1 MVLEILNAIPFPS
14 WISDTAIPLGP
25 ISIKW
30 YGLGYVV
37 GALLAYFYAARTCA
51 KDELWVPGKTPVG
64 SALIPNKRMLED
76 YLFYCFLGIFIGG
89 RIGFILLYGLEKYM
103 ADPVQIFKIWEGGM
117 AFHGG
122 FLGVCLAAIYLA
134 KKKKLRLMRVAD
146 MAAIGA
152 PIGLGLVR
160 LANFANQ
167 ELYGRVTDVPWAF
180 KFNGQWQ
187 GRHPSQLYEAFLEGF
202 VIFAVLWVATRKFKI
217 LTKPGLASGICIAL
231 YGAFRIFIENFREP
245 DEGVT
250 QFGILTRGMAYSLPM
265 VIIGT
270 LVIIWAMKRPPVA
283 PARPAED
290 APKNANA

>member
-37 GALLAYFYAARTCA
+37 GALLAYLYAARTCA
-51 KDELWVPGKTPVG
+51 KDELWVPNKTPVG

-245 DEGVT
+245 DAEK
-250 QFGILTRGMAYSLPM
+250 FGPLTRGMAYSLPM

-290 APKNANA
+290 MPKNADA